1 VLKVDVLI
9 DSFKVIG
16 RIVTVLPF
24 MLGIGLY
31 MGKRSIGELPVF
43 DVLVILV
50 LGAVVGADIADPKI
64 GHIHTFIAVLAI
76 GLLHRFIT
84 FLKLKYRKL
93 GHWITFEPTT
103 VLYKGEF
110 LTGNMKKINYS
121 IDNVLQMLREKDVFQ
136 VSEVELAIVE
146 ASGRLSVAL
155 KPESQPVT
163 APDLGLQIK
172 EVNQE
177 IPVIL
182 DGQIDQEVLQR
193 LNQNEEW
200 LLKEL
205 NENGVDEVANAFYA
219 AVNQKGEWSVT
230 KKNQNPQEPPPVFH

>member
-9 DSFKVIG
+9 DGIKVIG
-16 RIVTVLPF
+16 RIVTMLPF
-24 MLGIGLY
+24 MLAIGLY

-43 DVLVILV
+43 DVLVIIV

-64 GHIHTFIAVLAI
+64 GHIHTFIAVLAT

-84 FLKLKYRKL
+84 FLKLTYRKL
-93 GHWITFEPTT
+93 GHWITFEPTI

-155 KPESQPVT
+155 KPEAQPVT
-163 APDLGLQIK
+163 APDLGLQVK
-172 EVNQE
+172 AVNQE

-200 LLKEL
+200 LFKEL
-205 NENGVDEVANAFYA
+205 NKNGVDEVANAFYA

-230 KKNQNPQEPPPVFH
+230 KKYQSQQEPPPIFH